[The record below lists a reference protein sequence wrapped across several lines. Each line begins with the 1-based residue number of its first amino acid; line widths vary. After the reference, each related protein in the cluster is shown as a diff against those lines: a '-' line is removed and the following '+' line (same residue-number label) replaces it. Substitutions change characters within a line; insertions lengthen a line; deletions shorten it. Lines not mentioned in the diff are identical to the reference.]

1 MDHTARPPA
10 SDLSPTRRVSPV
22 LAGVL
27 IAGIAFAAVWLA
39 NGATRLD
46 LSSSAHAASMQV
58 SGGSGKPV
66 YSSRELADAE
76 LAVLD
81 AETVLAH
88 WNAEIELCSRM
99 VDQLASLANED
110 VSGKARLSP
119 YPGMLSKALN
129 ARQDATLA
137 LARSKGRF
145 EAMKRINAEAMM
157 LAPSVS
163 PPTGR

>member
-1 MDHTARPPA
+1 M
-10 SDLSPTRRVSPV
+10 
-22 LAGVL
+22 
-27 IAGIAFAAVWLA
+27 
-39 NGATRLD
+39 
-46 LSSSAHAASMQV
+46 ASMMQPA
-58 SGGSGKPV
+58 GGAGRPI
-66 YSSRELADAE
+66 YTARELADGE
-76 LAVLD
+76 IAVLD

-137 LARSKGRF
+137 LARAKGRF
-145 EAMKRINAEAMM
+145 EAMKRINAEAMT
-157 LAPSVS
+157 LAPVGV
-163 PPTGR
+163 PTAR